1 MSVSIFFDG
10 NLETAVLDRE
20 KIRGESEDLWER
32 FRDDRFLFFSFFSIS
47 LVGQQIDINRE
58 LIMIDR
64 TARRLGSFRLL
75 NALERVDLVTA

>member
-10 NLETAVLDRE
+10 NLETAMLDRE

-47 LVGQQIDINRE
+47 LVG
-58 LIMIDR
+58 
-64 TARRLGSFRLL
+64 
-75 NALERVDLVTA
+75 